1 MDKLQMRLYDLYSY
15 IVDGDKH
22 SIKDIHD
29 CALFRQLTHCMSY
42 TATTRNVKHI
52 TLKHLP
58 TRDLP
63 LRM

>member
-1 MDKLQMRLYDLYSY
+1 MDKLQMRKTYMT
-15 IVDGDKH
+15 GT
-22 SIKDIHD
+22 
-29 CALFRQLTHCMSY
+29 LFRQLTHCMSY